1 MNKIKTWIQLL
12 KQINVTGAVAFSS
25 NLLAKQ
31 MLDRVNFDNTDTIIE
46 LGAGCGCITKEIARK
61 KMPECK
67 LLIFEVNEVFC
78 NVLKEKITGENIY
91 IINDSAENMEYHLK
105 KITGKSKVDCIISS
119 LPFSILNQKV
129 RENIF
134 AAIHRILYPSAPYVQ
149 YGYNKKRYRQLLN
162 DFQTINTSF
171 VLGNLP
177 PAYIFN
183 CRLHEDMFELVD
195 H

>member
-31 MLDRVNFDNTDTIIE
+31 MLDRVNFDKTDTIIE

-67 LLIFEVNEVFC
+67 LLIFEVNKAFC
-78 NVLKEKITGENIY
+78 DVLKEKISGENIF
-91 IINDSAENMEYHLK
+91 IINDSAENMEHYLEE
-105 KITGKSKVDCIISS
+105 ITGKSKVDCIISS

-134 AAIHRILYPSAPYVQ
+134 AAIHRILYPNSSYVQ
-149 YGYNKKRYRQLLN
+149 YGYNKKKYKQLLN
-162 DFQTINTSF
+162 DFETVNTSF
-171 VLGNLP
+171 VLRNLP

-183 CRLHEDMFELVD
+183 CRLNEEVYELAEQ
-195 H
+195 